1 MFPSPTFIWE
11 SLTFNTS
18 GWACIPDEKGQIKWW
33 LGYSDPLGWVPHPI
47 RLMSLEENQETPG
60 CVEGKGH
67 VRTQKVLSSP
77 HSVDRGLAEN
87 KPTYTLTW
95 GLLASS
101 TVLR

>member
-1 MFPSPTFIWE
+1 
-11 SLTFNTS
+11 
-18 GWACIPDEKGQIKWW
+18 
-33 LGYSDPLGWVPHPI
+33 
-47 RLMSLEENQETPG
+47 MSLEENQETPG